1 MIGTGKL
8 RNIVLRLSV
17 FLNTYLIITLRYI
30 GIHVIF
36 FLLKH
41 VLIIELIQHVNYVVI
56 KMFGRSRMFQ
66 IIQTK
71 TTVPVV
77 YG

>member
-8 RNIVLRLSV
+8 ALRLSV
-17 FLNTYLIITLRYI
+17 FFYTYLIIKLRYI

-36 FLLKH
+36 LLKN
-41 VLIIELIQHVNYVVI
+41 VLIIELIQHVHYVVI
-56 KMFGRSRMFQ
+56 KMFGRSRMFR